1 MNKLRNVA
9 MITMAVGI
17 VGLLI
22 SAILFAFACMFTE
35 CFLALLVAIKLIERR
50 YLNEDSKK

>member
-1 MNKLRNVA
+1 MNKLRNIAV
-9 MITMAVGI
+9 ITMAAGV
-17 VGLLI
+17 VGLLV